1 MSLAVDVLAGGV
13 RGGTSIMYAGLGET
27 VSERSGVINL
37 GTEGCMLVGALAGY
51 AVTAESG
58 NHWVGALAGMAA
70 GGLLAALHGLL
81 VVFRG
86 ANQFASGLT
95 LLFVALGV
103 TSLYGADYVGKSI
116 DPFTEWKVP
125 GLSHIPF
132 VGEILFQQDPL
143 VYVSYVAVPL
153 VWFVLFRTRA
163 GLLVRTAGERSE
175 ALTVHGYSV
184 QWVRFSAVVVGGS
197 LAGLGGAHLSI
208 AYANAWFENMVVGRG
223 FIAVALVIFASWNP
237 IRVLGGAY
245 LFGAAL
251 ALAPAL
257 HARGYS
263 VNQFA
268 LDVIPFLLTLL
279 VLAVLG
285 KRTLAAAP
293 DELKRIFENAPAKT

>member
-1 MSLAVDVLAGGV
+1 MSLVVDVLAGGV

-27 VSERSGVINL
+27 VSERAGVINL

-58 NHWVGALAGMAA
+58 SPWVGAIGGMAA
-70 GGLLAALHGLL
+70 GALLASLHALL
-81 VVFRG
+81 VVFRK

-103 TSLYGADYVGKSI
+103 TSLYGSDYVGKPINSFKAW
-116 DPFTEWKVP
+116 DVP
-125 GLSHIPF
+125 GLSKIPAL
-132 VGEILFQQDPL
+132 GEIFFRSDPL
-143 VYVSYVAVPL
+143 VYVSFVAVPL
-153 VWFVLFRTRA
+153 IWFVLFKTRA

-175 ALTVHGYSV
+175 ALNVNGYSV
-184 QWVRFSAVVVGGS
+184 NWIRSAAVVAGGALS
-197 LAGLGGAHLSI
+197 GLGGAHLSI

-237 IRVLGGAY
+237 IRVMGGAY

-257 HARGYS
+257 QARGYG

-268 LDVIPFLLTLL
+268 LDVIPFVLTLL

-293 DELKRIFENAPAKT
+293 EELKRIFENAPAKT